1 MEEGP
6 EPQEW
11 VERAAEEHH
20 HGAHNHSQDAPAHGG
35 EMTLSA
41 ITAAILAVLAAIGS
55 LLSGHAVNQAIL
67 GQTKATDQWSYY
79 QAKSTKEQLYE
90 VGGKLIQALAPAQNP
105 PGESHSASL
114 RQFEEQKIRYEH
126 EKEDIQKE
134 AEHLEAES
142 RHELH
147 KHHQFALGIAC
158 FQVGI
163 VLASVSILVRRRAIY
178 YLSLVAGAGGLVWT
192 VMGQFWA
199 SFRGSNARSSAE
211 RIRLNQEWRWPPSL
225 SKFPTMPS
233 RHCIALPRNWAGRC
247 VVAAAMLWYSQGRI
261 LARKAAQIAGV
272 SQIDLIDALAAARLP
287 AFHVDVDKL
296 MEEVELARQAICEH
310 IPLVFLARVGLL
322 KTLREGAAEVV
333 VPEPGL
339 PGDSGSWT

>member
-20 HGAHNHSQDAPAHGG
+20 HGGHNHSQDAAAHSG

-67 GQTKATDQWSYY
+67 GQTKASDQWSYY

-90 VGGKLIQALAPAQNP
+90 VGGKLIQALAPAQNS

-126 EKEDIQKE
+126 EKDDIKKE

-178 YLSLVAGAGGLVWT
+178 YLSLVAGAGGLVWLA
-192 VMGQFWA
+192 MG
-199 SFRGSNARSSAE
+199 
-211 RIRLNQEWRWPPSL
+211 
-225 SKFPTMPS
+225 
-233 RHCIALPRNWAGRC
+233 
-247 VVAAAMLWYSQGRI
+247 
-261 LARKAAQIAGV
+261 
-272 SQIDLIDALAAARLP
+272 
-287 AFHVDVDKL
+287 
-296 MEEVELARQAICEH
+296 
-310 IPLVFLARVGLL
+310 FLA
-322 KTLREGAAEVV
+322 
-333 VPEPGL
+333 
-339 PGDSGSWT
+339 